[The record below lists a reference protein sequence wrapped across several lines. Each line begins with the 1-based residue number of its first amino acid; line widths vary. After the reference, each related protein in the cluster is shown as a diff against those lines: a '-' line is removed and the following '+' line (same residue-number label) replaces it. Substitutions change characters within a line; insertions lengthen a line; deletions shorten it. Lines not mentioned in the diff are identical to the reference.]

1 MSKSQIRLT
10 RIGTPVKPLTAKNRL
25 IIEEEELPIR
35 KPSTIG
41 KGRESYNENVN
52 LSVITE
58 DYSIN
63 K

>member
-1 MSKSQIRLT
+1 
-10 RIGTPVKPLTAKNRL
+10 L